1 MALAKRDALDEFSC
15 SCNRNDLSAA
25 SGARPSCQA
34 PRCKQKGLNNG
45 IRNKEKTNETTRP

>member
-45 IRNKEKTNETTRP
+45 IRNKEKTHETTRP